1 MREVKRHAR
10 VNRTIAL
17 VVATVALFGC
27 SLNVDP
33 TGPASIII
41 VAGTPQSAPINT
53 ALPTALKV
61 VIVGPFLEPIAGETV
76 TWSVV
81 SPGGGTLAP
90 LVSVTDATGI
100 ASTSY
105 TTGATA
111 GSVQVQAKHS
121 ALPAVYFDITVT
133 P

>member
-1 MREVKRHAR
+1 M
-10 VNRTIAL
+10 
-17 VVATVALFGC
+17 VALSGC
-27 SLNVDP
+27 TLGIDP
-33 TGPASIII
+33 SGPASIII
-41 VAGTPQSAPINT
+41 VAGTPQSAPVNTTLTT
-53 ALPTALKV
+53 ALTV

-81 SPGGGTLAP
+81 APGGGTLTP
-90 LVSVTDATGI
+90 LTSVTDQTGI

-111 GSVQVQAKHS
+111 GDVQIQAKHS
-121 ALPAVYFDITVT
+121 ALPPVYFNITVN